1 MNGRRKAF
9 ISVAAVATLIA
20 VLVLWVQYGEFWQI
34 DGCLDSGG
42 AWNYTS
48 KECEH

>member
-1 MNGRRKAF
+1 MTKRGAILLTASAVF
-9 ISVAAVATLIA
+9 IMVVG
-20 VLVLWVQYGEFWQI
+20 LVLWIKHGEFWKI

-42 AWNYTS
+42 AWNYAT